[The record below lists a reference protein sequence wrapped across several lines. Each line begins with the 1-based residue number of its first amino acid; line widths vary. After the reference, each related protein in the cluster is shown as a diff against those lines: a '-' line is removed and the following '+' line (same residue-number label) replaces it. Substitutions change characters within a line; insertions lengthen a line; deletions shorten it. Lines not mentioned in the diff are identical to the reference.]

1 MNGIKSIFYAHN
13 LYITLS
19 NIFNK
24 AKEILEVIILRPE
37 KYHKESRQNGNVNP
51 MPGTCFIRFPFSS

>member
-1 MNGIKSIFYAHN
+1 MIFYAHN
-13 LYITLS
+13 LYIILS

-24 AKEILEVIILRPE
+24 ANEIYLEVIILWPE
-37 KYHKESRQNGNVNP
+37 KYQKESRQNGNVNP